1 MNFQF
6 SPVQVVLVLISL
18 FFLGNRIVKYIRKER
33 TQTVFK
39 LLLTLIIWGGILFT
53 SLFPELVHAI
63 SRNIGLGENLNTL
76 IFFGFVV
83 VFVILFKL
91 LSSFESLERQLTEI
105 VRREALKDLYKKD

>member
-1 MNFQF
+1 MNFHF
-6 SPVQVVLVLISL
+6 SPVQGVLVLISL

-39 LLLTLIIWGGILFT
+39 LLLTIIIWGGILFT
-53 SLFPELVHAI
+53 SLFPELVHTV
-63 SRNIGLGENLNTL
+63 SRNLGLGENLNTL

-91 LSSFESLERQLTEI
+91 LSSFESLERQLTEL
-105 VRREALKDLYKKD
+105 VRKEALKEIFKKN

>member
-1 MNFQF
+1 MIFQF
-6 SPVQVVLVLISL
+6 SPIQGVLVLISL
-18 FFLGNRIVKYIRKER
+18 FFLGNRIIKYIRKER

-53 SLFPELVHAI
+53 SLFPALVHAI
-63 SRNIGLGENLNTL
+63 SRNIGLGENMNTL

-105 VRREALKDLYKKD
+105 VRKEALKDL